1 MAKFQSLGIDRCGI
15 QVGFELRK
23 LWGTS
28 VSFTISGL
36 NHLGL
41 VVEDIAIA
49 KKWFVD
55 SLGMRLVEDRGE
67 LLFIA
72 AGSDILAV
80 KTPRMAVSKPEHG
93 GESDYQSG
101 AKSGWQ
107 SLDHYGFFAPNPEA
121 VDAFAGYVVGQ
132 GATLLK
138 GPYDRSDGRAVYF
151 RDPCG
156 LVGEY
161 LYYSPSR

>member
-1 MAKFQSLGIDRCGI
+1 M
-15 QVGFELRK
+15 
-23 LWGTS
+23 
-28 VSFTISGL
+28 SFTISGL

-41 VVEDIAIA
+41 VVEDIKTAR
-49 KKWFVD
+49 KWFVD

-72 AGSDILAV
+72 VGGDILAL

-93 GESDYQSG
+93 GEKDYQTD

-107 SLDHYGFFAPNPEA
+107 SLDHYGFFAPNPAA
-121 VDAFAGYVVGQ
+121 VDAFASFVVGQ

-161 LYYSPSR
+161 LYYSPTK

>member
-1 MAKFQSLGIDRCGI
+1 M
-15 QVGFELRK
+15 
-23 LWGTS
+23 
-28 VSFTISGL
+28 SFTISGL

-41 VVEDIAIA
+41 VVEDIGTA
-49 KKWFVD
+49 KKWFVT
-55 SLGMRLVEDRGE
+55 SLGLRLIEDRGE

-72 AGSDILAV
+72 VGNDILAI

-93 GESDYQSG
+93 GEQNYVPG
-101 AKSGWQ
+101 AKGGWQ
-107 SLDHYGFFAPNPEA
+107 ALDHYGFFAPTPGA
-121 VDAFAGYVVGQ
+121 VDAFAKFAVLE
-132 GATLLK
+132 GAQILK

-161 LYYSPSR
+161 LYYLPPK